1 MNENTLA
8 HLVKPAH
15 ILTDHEHLFVIGASQ
30 VLPVPVKS
38 RDSMRLESFRIV
50 RKADCVIDAIRAD
63 SMLTGLLQVNNYADV
78 EVQHLRD
85 HVILLNL
92 ASARPLRTDY
102 LILN

>member
-15 ILTDHEHLFVIGASQ
+15 ILTDHEHLFVIRTSQ
-30 VLPVPVKS
+30 VLPIPVKS
-38 RDSMRLESFRIV
+38 RDAMRLESLWII
-50 RKADCVIDAIRAD
+50 RKTDCIIDAIRAD
-63 SMLTGLLQVNNYADV
+63 GMLTGLLQVNNYADV

-92 ASARPLRTDY
+92 ASARPL
-102 LILN
+102 

>member
-15 ILTDHEHLFVIGASQ
+15 ILTDHEYLFVIRTSQ

-38 RDSMRLESFRIV
+38 RDSLFLESLRIV
-50 RKADCVIDAIRAD
+50 RKADCIIDAVRAD
-63 SMLTGLLQVNNYADV
+63 SMLPGLLQVNNYADV

-92 ASARPLRTDY
+92 ASARPL
-102 LILN
+102 

>member
-15 ILTDHEHLFVIGASQ
+15 ILTDHEHFLVIGASQ
-30 VLPVPVKS
+30 VLPIPVKS
-38 RDSMRLESFRIV
+38 RDAMRLESLRIV
-50 RKADCVIDAIRAD
+50 RKTNCIIDAIRAD
-63 SMLTGLLQVNNYADV
+63 GMLTGLLQVDNHADV

-92 ASARPLRTDY
+92 ASARSL
-102 LILN
+102 